1 MLEQIYEYADKGV
14 DFAFETTL
22 AGKSYLKLLKD
33 LKRKGYKIHLY
44 FLWLRNIDLALKRIA
59 DRVSMGGHDVPAQTV
74 RRRFNRGLYNLFH
87 LYRPLLDS
95 WILFDN
101 SEDTPVVIAREKSG
115 ILTVINDNLFEK
127 VKKGLEVL

>member
-1 MLEQIYEYADKGV
+1 MKENKKSLNLYIIAGPNGSEKTTFVRKFLPDYAKC
-14 DFAFETTL
+14 L
-22 AGKSYLKLLKD
+22 
-33 LKRKGYKIHLY
+33 
-44 FLWLRNIDLALKRIA
+44 
-59 DRVSMGGHDVPAQTV
+59 
-74 RRRFNRGLYNLFH
+74 NLFH

-115 ILTVINDNLFEK
+115 ILTVIDNNLFEK